1 MSFPKFDYY
10 EPKTLEAAL
19 SLLAEKGEG
28 ARVLAGGTDLL
39 VKMNH
44 GALAPKTIIGIKSI
58 EALHHIRF
66 QAKKGLT
73 IGATALLAEV
83 ASHRDIR
90 NHYPAVAYAAQETAN
105 VQIRNMGT
113 VAGNLCNA
121 APSADNA
128 PTLMAMGAEVTLASL
143 KGERRLPLAQFF
155 KGPGLTA
162 MDPGEIMTSIFV
174 PLPPPRS
181 GASYK
186 HLSARGK
193 VDISGVCVGAMVTL
207 NGEGCSEARI
217 VLGAVA
223 PTPIRAKKAE
233 SLLQGQPWTSELVER
248 AGDMA
253 AKASKPISDVR
264 ASGAYRKAMVS
275 VLTRRALEE
284 AHERAISHQR
294 SAVSQ
299 DKRQQRVS

>member
-1 MSFPKFDYY
+1 MRFPKFEYH

-19 SLLAEKGEG
+19 KLLAETGEG
-28 ARVLAGGTDLL
+28 THVLAGGTDLL

-44 GALAPKTIIGIKSI
+44 GLLKPRAVIAIKGI
-58 EALHHIRF
+58 EDLRHIRF

-90 NHYPAVAYAAQETAN
+90 RHYPAVAYAAQETAN

-128 PTLMAMGAEVTLASL
+128 PTLMAMGAEVTLVSL
-143 KGERRLPLAQFF
+143 KGERRLPLDQFF

-162 MDPGEIMTSIFV
+162 MEPGEIMTSIFV
-174 PLPPPRS
+174 PIPPPRS

-193 VDISGVCVGAMVTL
+193 VDISGVCVGAMVAL
-207 NGEGCSEARI
+207 NGEGCKEARI

-223 PTPIRAKKAE
+223 PTPVRARKAE
-233 SLLQGQPWTSELVER
+233 GLLQGQALTKPLMER
-248 AGDMA
+248 AGEMA
-253 AKASKPISDVR
+253 AKASKPITDVR
-264 ASGAYRKAMVS
+264 ASGPYRKKMVA

-284 AHERAISHQR
+284 AYERAR
-294 SAVSQ
+294 
-299 DKRQQRVS
+299 KR